1 MGKREGKRKQM
12 PRAIK
17 SKSLISDDY
26 TLRLNEE
33 EMEAVEILHE
43 DFMSGDTLE
52 KLVEKEVF
60 TEYEVTVLKGIT
72 SEILKQKK

>member
-1 MGKREGKRKQM
+1 
-12 PRAIK
+12 
-17 SKSLISDDY
+17 
-26 TLRLNEE
+26 
-33 EMEAVEILHE
+33 MEAVEILHE